1 MTKHKNLSHVYQ
13 PFVNIFVVKTLFYN
27 PRIWLTPFF
36 LHTLPAQIT
45 ASILKCHHIF
55 SLFHFLSIYNSSTS
69 IYKKIIPLRRHQ
81 APPSKCSK
89 VVEVFIAE
97 TFRLFRQGGRGASL
111 QKFPTHCLRF
121 KLQNLMISY

>member
-1 MTKHKNLSHVYQ
+1 MTKHKNLSHVYK

-69 IYKKIIPLRRHQ
+69 IYKKIIPLRRNQ
-81 APPSKCSK
+81 APPYKCSK
-89 VVEVFIAE
+89 VVEVFIAKPSDCFGKE
-97 TFRLFRQGGRGASL
+97 GEVQVYRNFQPVVYAFNY
-111 QKFPTHCLRF
+111 K
-121 KLQNLMISY
+121 IS